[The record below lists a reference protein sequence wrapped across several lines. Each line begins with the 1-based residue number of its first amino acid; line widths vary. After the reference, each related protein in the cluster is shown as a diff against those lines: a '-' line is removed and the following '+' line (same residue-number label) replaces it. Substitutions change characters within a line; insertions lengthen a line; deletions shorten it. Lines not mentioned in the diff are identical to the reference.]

1 MPKRYW
7 LMKSEPETYSIDD
20 LERDGS
26 TAWEGVRNFK
36 ARNNLKA
43 MEVGDELLFIT
54 TAEEE
59 PQLQQLV
66 APRSRLNDV
75 AVD

>member
-1 MPKRYW
+1 
-7 LMKSEPETYSIDD
+7 
-20 LERDGS
+20 
-26 TAWEGVRNFK
+26 
-36 ARNNLKA
+36 

-54 TAEEE
+54 SAEQE